1 MTSPAYCCFGC
12 AYLGNRGDK
21 SRKDRV
27 DCFRFWSLSKRINQG
42 SSVRLEDDVQAFII
56 MIGGGGD
63 RHYQMAIVIAQGSGL
78 FEFFGGEGA
87 VVVLKRS
94 LTSTMLK
101 NWLKAVVVVSI
112 GHLLL

>member
-1 MTSPAYCCFGC
+1 M
-12 AYLGNRGDK
+12 
-21 SRKDRV
+21 
-27 DCFRFWSLSKRINQG
+27 SKRINQG